1 MFVTN
6 RTWKQNFP
14 VLHRAD
20 GHERLWHAV
29 FLLDVIFWA
38 EEVFMLLKR
47 IQTGSGCSERQTINQ
62 KIIWNTLN
70 IEGTT
75 WRRWSLR
82 SGESEHTCRLFN
94 FIHFLQDIM
103 SLSCCDNL
111 HYARELGHV
120 TSCDI
125 TWHHVTSRRSV
136 AADCIFIHSFTFS
149 YKDIKSYNK
158 LYIAEFLHDFK
169 SRRFYK
175 TSIFQNSTT

>member
-38 EEVFMLLKR
+38 EEVFMLLKC

-94 FIHFLQDIM
+94 FIHFLQDII

-120 TSCDI
+120 TSRDI
-125 TWHHVTSRRSV
+125 MWHHVTSRDITALCS
-136 AADCIFIHSFTFS
+136 CWLHIHTLIYIQLQR
-149 YKDIKSYNK
+149 YKK
-158 LYIAEFLHDFK
+158 LQQIIHRWV
-169 SRRFYK
+169 STRFQI
-175 TSIFQNSTT
+175 TQIL